1 MVRAA
6 CNDLD
11 VAWFEWGRGDPL
23 LLVHGLAD
31 DHRAWRKVLPWLAA
45 DRRVIACDVRGHGQ
59 TSLGNPD
66 GTLAQLG
73 GDLVALMDVL
83 DLERA
88 ERYPASEALERLVS
102 WSAPARQAHGIE
114 VVLPP
119 LNGAQRQRR
128 MLDAGASL
136 PEVYGAMVTE
146 TRETYAGALGTTVEV
161 TR

>member
-1 MVRAA
+1 RLIEENMWRAVRYG
-6 CNDLD
+6 LD
-11 VAWFEWGRGDPL
+11 GEL
-23 LLVHGLAD
+23 
-31 DHRAWRKVLPWLAA
+31 
-45 DRRVIACDVRGHGQ
+45 
-59 TSLGNPD
+59 
-66 GTLAQLG
+66 
-73 GDLVALMDVL
+73 L

-128 MLDAGASL
+128 MLDTGASL
-136 PEVYGAMVTE
+136 PEVYGAMVAE